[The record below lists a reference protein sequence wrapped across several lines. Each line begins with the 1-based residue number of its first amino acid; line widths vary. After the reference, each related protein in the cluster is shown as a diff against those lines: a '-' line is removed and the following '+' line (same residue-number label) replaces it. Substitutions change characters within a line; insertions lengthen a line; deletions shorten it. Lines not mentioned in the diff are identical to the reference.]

1 MTGRRVSPG
10 RVDAP
15 SGVRSAYA
23 FLLERSNPS
32 RTAVARRIR
41 AAGGRTDPVLARS
54 PTRLTPM
61 PLRKEPFH
69 ALAS

>member
-1 MTGRRVSPG
+1 MTGRPVSPA

-23 FLLERSNPS
+23 LLLERSDPS
-32 RTAVARRIR
+32 RTIVTRRIR

-54 PTRLTPM
+54 PTCLTLM